1 MQVWNYFRQY
11 QSEILGWLWTHTW
24 LSVLPVLIGFVV
36 AVPLG
41 WLAARYR
48 WTYPPLISFFG
59 LVYTIPSLA
68 LFVVMP
74 GLLHTQ
80 ILDKINVVVALAI
93 YTVALLVRVI
103 ADALNSVPA
112 DVRQAAEAM
121 GFRRFQLFLRVDL
134 PLAVPVIAA
143 GLRVVVVSNVSL
155 VAIATLVGIS
165 QLGQLFYN
173 GSQLDYYPPII
184 LGIILCLALALML
197 DLIVVL
203 AARLLTPWRR
213 AVRR

>member
-1 MQVWNYFRQY
+1 MAVWNYFRQY
-11 QSEILGWLWTHTW
+11 QGEILGWLWTHTW
-24 LSVLPVLIGFVV
+24 LSVLPVVIGFVV

-48 WTYPPLISFFG
+48 WTYPPLVSFFG

-74 GLLHTQ
+74 QILHTR
-80 ILDKINVVVALAI
+80 ILDKINVVIALAI

-103 ADALNSVPA
+103 ADALNAVPA

-121 GFRRFQLFLRVDL
+121 GFRRFQLFVRVEL
-134 PLAVPVIAA
+134 PLAIPVIAA

-165 QLGQLFYN
+165 QLGQLFAN
-173 GSQLDYYPPII
+173 GAQLNYYPPII
-184 LGIILCLALALML
+184 LGIILCLALALAL
-197 DLIVVL
+197 DVIVVL
-203 AARLLTPWRR
+203 ATRLLTPWRR